1 MLKVLT
7 FLRSGRGGAAWAPL
21 AQAQPVEPEPVVAGP
36 VVSFAAIQQQERD
49 RLHPAPKPK
58 QNLRE
63 IQEEQARVEAAR
75 AERQAEEDFQRW
87 WEQEEMRVQ
96 MEEQR
101 LAMAQARQASGGG
114 GGGGGRRGGR
124 GGGGAPVSGDAKPAK
139 SGGRKKGPR
148 KAGGAAPGVPA
159 RIDD

>member
-1 MLKVLT
+1 MKMLT

-21 AQAQPVEPEPVVAGP
+21 AQAQPTEPEPVAAGP

-101 LAMAQARQASGGG
+101 MALAQARQTSGGG
-114 GGGGGRRGGR
+114 TGGGRRGGR
-124 GGGGAPVSGDAKPAK
+124 GGGGAPVSGEAKPAK